1 MDDTRD
7 DGLKSGDPANGWH
20 GKIGKTFSD
29 SEPYWK
35 PAVTP
40 PEGAPNIL
48 IILMDDLGFAEM
60 GCFGSE
66 IQTPNL
72 DRLAAQG
79 LRFNNYTTVPMCA
92 PARAALMTGKNPHS
106 VGAGWLTHAN
116 PGYPGF
122 QAAEMSKDA
131 PLIPELLRDAGYA
144 TYAVGKWHN
153 TPDSKQSSADDKSSW
168 PLQRGFDRFY
178 GFLGAETNYHA
189 PGQIVEG
196 NEFRDIEDYGP
207 GYFSTDDFATQAI
220 KMLRG
225 HASSAAPGRP
235 FFLYFATN
243 APHTPHHAKPADI
256 AKYKGRYDAGWDAI
270 RHERYARQREMGVIG
285 DWELPE
291 LSPGVPK
298 WEDMPEGELDIMAAY
313 MEIYAGLV
321 DNIDQNIGRI
331 VDELE
336 RLGQLDNTLILI
348 TSDNGASSIGGED
361 GAANFTEKR
370 VTQSEPAE
378 LARELLESGL
388 LGAVNSSPAYPKGW
402 GNAGNTPFRFFKR
415 TPMNGGIRVP
425 FILHWP
431 ERIKDAGAVRGSW
444 AHVTDIAPT
453 ILDVLGL
460 EYPKAFNGYRTRG
473 QDGVTF
479 LPMLMDGAAPA
490 ARSRQYYELEGN
502 RGYIDGKWKIGSLQP
517 PGTTIDLDNWMLF
530 DLEADPTECH
540 DLSKQ
545 HPDILERLIRA
556 FDEDAFANYAY
567 PLDNRTL
574 VRALTHNP
582 ERLADINRPHRFYP
596 GTEGYQAVKVS
607 PLFADRDYVTRVR
620 FDYQPGMEGVLFA
633 LGDSLKGIC
642 AYVIGGEA
650 VLHYNGGVLSKHEVR
665 LPLREGLQQLV
676 IDHKAPGKLRGHA
689 EVRLEADGQVY
700 ASGPVEMSPGIIMFN
715 GEGLDIGLD
724 RKTKVAA
731 ECEGRGSFAYP
742 GRIDWLDI
750 DPGPQA
756 PGSMVNQAE
765 IAVQRDW

>member
-1 MDDTRD
+1 MGKTGE
-7 DGLKSGDPANGWH
+7 DGLKSGDPANGWT
-20 GKIGKTFSD
+20 GKIGKTFRD
-29 SEPYWK
+29 SEPHWR
-35 PAVTP
+35 ARVTP
-40 PEGAPNIL
+40 PKGAPNIL
-48 IILMDDLGFAEM
+48 VILLDDLGFAEM
-60 GCFGSE
+60 SCFGSE
-66 IQTPNL
+66 IETPNL
-72 DRLAAQG
+72 DRLAAGG

-106 VGAGWLTHAN
+106 VGAGWLTHAD

-122 QAAEMSKDA
+122 RAAEMSKDA
-131 PLIPELLRDAGYA
+131 PTIPELLRDAGYA

-153 TPDSKQSSADDKSSW
+153 TPDAKQSSADDKSSW

-196 NEFRDIEDYGP
+196 NEFRDIEEYGP
-207 GYFSTDDFATQAI
+207 DYFSTDDFARQAI

-225 HASSAAPGRP
+225 HASSAAPDKP

-243 APHTPHHAKPADI
+243 APHTPHHAKPEDI

-270 RHERYARQREMGVIG
+270 RQERYARQREMGVIG

-298 WEDMPEGELDIMAAY
+298 WQDMPEGELDIMAAY

-331 VDELE
+331 VDELV
-336 RLGQLDNTLILI
+336 RLEKLDNTLILI

-370 VTQSEPAE
+370 VTQTEPPE
-378 LARELLESGL
+378 LARELLDRGL

-425 FILHWP
+425 FLLHWP
-431 ERIKDAGAVRGSW
+431 ARIKDAGAVRENW
-444 AHVTDIAPT
+444 AHVTDISPT
-453 ILDVLGL
+453 ILDLLGL
-460 EYPKAFNGYRTRG
+460 DYPAAFNGYRTRG
-473 QDGVTF
+473 QDGVSF
-479 LPMLMDGAAPA
+479 LPMLTNGTAPA
-490 ARSRQYYELEGN
+490 ARSRQYFELEGN

-517 PGTTIDLDNWMLF
+517 PGSEIDLDNWMLF
-530 DLEADPTECH
+530 DLATDPTECH
-540 DLSKQ
+540 DLSKR
-545 HPDILERLIRA
+545 HPEILERLIHA

-574 VRALTHNP
+574 VRALTHSP
-582 ERLADINRPHRFYP
+582 ERLADINRPHKFYP

-607 PLFADRDYVTRVR
+607 PLFADRDYVARLQ
-620 FDYQPGMEGVLFA
+620 FDYADGMEGVLFA

-642 AYVIGGEA
+642 AYVIGGKA
-650 VLHYNGGVLSKHEVR
+650 VLHYNGGVLAKYEVR
-665 LPLREGLQQLV
+665 LPLRPGLQQLV
-676 IDHKAPGKLRGHA
+676 IHHTAPGKLRGQA
-689 EVRLEADGQVY
+689 QVRLEADGETY
-700 ASGPVEMSPGIIMFN
+700 ACGDVEMSPGILMFN

-724 RKTKVAA
+724 RKTKVAT
-731 ECEGRGSFAYP
+731 ECEGRGTFAYS
-742 GRIDWLDI
+742 GQIDWLHI